1 MTLSVNLW
9 RGPEI
14 LMTEW
19 ELGCAE
25 GLVLA
30 FDSFME
36 KHSIILKVKQQEDVD
51 SLGSYQS

>member
-30 FDSFME
+30 E
-36 KHSIILKVKQQEDVD
+36 YLLLTLLWRSIPFK
-51 SLGSYQS
+51 S